1 MNVLRTLLGV
11 LLLIPA
17 LQGVGQPLVVVVR
30 DGAGNP
36 LPGVAIQIL
45 VTGPPHEPYDSCV
58 TDEGGQCR
66 LALPPGAY
74 LIRFERGWRGLEFV
88 PPDEQNGGAMSDAGA
103 AGGGFGVYF
112 EPGDSVQVVTF
123 VVGERDG
130 RLVPLWDM
138 SRDPAAPPQPF
149 AMPDTPF
156 DDPDEALAGIDLGP
170 LVAAVD
176 REEAVIPNIEAT
188 GEAQVVQD
196 KLHTGAP
203 TETAQAAEDE
213 PSTPASIEEGGT
225 LGGSSVLL
233 GIAGLVMG
241 GLLLL
246 AGAFVL
252 LRVGRKEG

>member
-1 MNVLRTLLGV
+1 MNVLRTLLGI
-11 LLLIPA
+11 LLLVPA

-30 DGAGNP
+30 DGAGSP

-45 VTGPPHEPYDSCV
+45 VTGPPPEPYDSCV
-58 TDEGGQCR
+58 TDEQGQCH
-66 LALPPGAY
+66 LSLPPGAY
-74 LIRFERGWRGLEFV
+74 LIRFERGWRGLEFG

-149 AMPDTPF
+149 AMPATPF
-156 DDPDEALAGIDLGP
+156 DDPDDALAGIDLGP
-170 LVAAVD
+170 LVAV
-176 REEAVIPNIEAT
+176 VPTPEAT
-188 GEAQVVQD
+188 GDAQVVQD
-196 KLHTGAP
+196 ELHTGAP

-225 LGGSSVLL
+225 LGGSSSVLL
-233 GIAGLVMG
+233 GITGLVMG

-252 LRVGRKEG
+252 RRVSRKEG